1 MKNPIY
7 FYPKK
12 IIKYLIAIP
21 DIISAKQQFYAQNKE
36 QLRLNLG
43 VGPYPIDKVT
53 KQIMQSYGEGW
64 VYIDKYIKQPGTQN
78 YDIRDLPYASQ
89 SVDTILASHVLEHIP
104 FPQVAQVLK
113 YWHSLLKPNG
123 QIYLNV
129 PDMEWLCQRFVDLV
143 KANRNKSQKYQKTF
157 FNVACDYRN
166 AKHTFLSALFGT
178 HEHEGEIHHSGFT
191 QESLKDLLHQCGFKV
206 EEIKAVVEQHD
217 VGCLIAKAYKIS
229 A

>member
-1 MKNPIY
+1 MLSIS
-7 FYPKK
+7 
-12 IIKYLIAIP
+12 
-21 DIISAKQQFYAQNKE
+21 DILNALKQNYRQEKSI
-36 QLRLNLG
+36 LRLNLG

-78 YDIRDLPYASQ
+78 YDIRNLPYALG
-89 SVDTILASHVLEHIP
+89 SVDTILASHILEHIP
-104 FPQVAQVLK
+104 FIKVSQVLK
-113 YWHSLLKPNG
+113 YWHSLLKPKG

-129 PDMEWLCQRFVDLV
+129 PDMEWLCQRFVDLA

-166 AKHTFLSALFGT
+166 AKHSFLSALFGT

-191 QESLKDLLHQCGFKV
+191 KESLKDLLHQCGFKV

-217 VGCLIAKAYKIS
+217 VGCIIIKASKIS
-229 A
+229 V